1 MKITDFVNK
10 KFVIYTFFLY
20 IIKKVFNGKSYNN
33 DKRELI

>member
-20 IIKKVFNGKSYNN
+20 IIKKLY
-33 DKRELI
+33 RWQIIAYQ